1 MNDRGYS
8 LVEIIVV
15 LAILVITIAA
25 AAPAIHAYSVDAQIK
40 GAAREFEAR
49 FRRAYSIAVKRNAYT
64 AIRFEPGPDGTSYS
78 LYSDGNHNGVSSAEI
93 DLGIDQRLEGPYR
106 LTSGAPDV
114 RVAINPG
121 TPAIPPDSGLLGVG
135 DPIRF
140 GRSDILSFSPLG
152 TATPGTFYLAGVGV
166 QAAVRVSPGS
176 ARVRLFL
183 CRGGRWSE
191 R

>member
-1 MNDRGYS
+1 MTNRGYS

-15 LAILVITIAA
+15 LGILMIAVAA
-25 AAPAIHAYSVDAQIK
+25 AAPAIHAYSVDAYLV
-40 GAAREFEAR
+40 GAARQFEGC
-49 FRRAYSIAVKRNAYT
+49 FRRAHSIAVKQNAYT
-64 AIRFEPGPDGTSYS
+64 AIRFDRGPEGVSYS
-78 LYSDGNHNGVSSAEI
+78 LYTDGNRNGVVKADI
-93 DLGIDQRLEGPYR
+93 DAGIDVRLEGPYR

-114 RVAINPG
+114 RVAIDPG
-121 TPAIPPDSGLLGVG
+121 TPAIPPDTGLLDVA

-140 GRSDILSFSPLG
+140 GRSDTLSFSPLG

-176 ARVRLFL
+176 ARVRLFI
-183 CRGGRWSE
+183 RRSGRWSE